1 MKIQVRYERAY
12 GNNRY
17 WPLNPV
23 GVRVL
28 RLCRGAATF
37 TDWQLRELKELGFE
51 VEIMQE
57 LAPLPIL

>member
-1 MKIQVRYERAY
+1 MKILVRYERAY
-12 GNNRY
+12 GNDRF

-23 GVRVL
+23 AVRLL
-28 RLCRGAATF
+28 RLCRAATF